1 VFTSVVQCLE
11 NLKGKVLR
19 DTSRAVCPIVT
30 AVYENNWNDS
40 KIFAIEQLQQSEILQ
55 HPSGSQKLLELI
67 SS

>member
-1 VFTSVVQCLE
+1 VFTSVVQCLD

-30 AVYENNWNDS
+30 ALYENNWNDS
-40 KIFAIEQLQQSEILQ
+40 KIFAIERLQQSEILQ